1 MPTHPVHEHLA
12 AFNAHDSQRLLA
24 GFAEDVQ
31 WATGQDV
38 FRGSDALAD
47 LFDAGLWAMNPSLQ
61 PRTILTEQDAAAA
74 ELTEEITVDGAVR
87 RFAIAVFFRFA
98 EGLITHASVYREG
111 SADL

>member
-1 MPTHPVHEHLA
+1 
-12 AFNAHDSQRLLA
+12 
-24 GFAEDVQ
+24 
-31 WATGQDV
+31 
-38 FRGSDALAD
+38 
-47 LFDAGLWAMNPSLQ
+47 LQ